1 MLASGSVAWWMGGL
15 VLLSLSLSLL
25 FRATSG
31 GSLSGLDEGGGL
43 GVAAEISTAFVK
55 EEEDDVNEAPEDDDG
70 VVAFVGLVAGSKLS
84 SMIR

>member
-55 EEEDDVNEAPEDDDG
+55 EEEDKHP
-70 VVAFVGLVAGSKLS
+70 
-84 SMIR
+84 R